1 MATSDLKQTALAH
14 LDDVLAEW
22 TRLKSQCREAD
33 FGDLGDADGTRFVTR
48 AWAVVQRVAG
58 TRSPYF
64 LRAEAIVKQGGFVGY
79 IARHIVGVVESVRI
93 DVAAG
98 FLGDLTSLIHGELF
112 GDFLEMAQHLLD
124 EKYKDAA
131 AVVAG
136 GSLEV
141 HLRQLCAKNA
151 IAASDAS
158 GHPKKADLMNAE
170 LAGATVYSKLDQK
183 NVTAWLDLRNKAA
196 HGRYAEYQAQQ
207 VGITITA
214 IRDFITRNPA

>member
-1 MATSDLKQTALAH
+1 MALAH

-22 TRLKSQCREAD
+22 KRLESNCRKGD
-33 FGDLGDADGTRFVTR
+33 FSDLGDAEGTRFVTR
-48 AWAVVQRVAG
+48 AWAAVQRFAG

-64 LRAEAIVKQGGFVGY
+64 QQAEAIVKQKAFVGY
-79 IARHIVGVVESVRI
+79 LARHIVGVVESVRI

-131 AVVAG
+131 AVIAG
-136 GSLEV
+136 SSLEAQ
-141 HLRQLCAKNA
+141 LRQLCAKNG
-151 IAASDAS
+151 IASSDSS
-158 GHPKKADLMNAE
+158 GRPKKAEQMNSD
-170 LAGATVYSKLDQK
+170 LAGANVYSKLDQK

-196 HGRYAEYQAQQ
+196 HGRYAEYGAQQ
-207 VGITITA
+207 VGITISA

>member
-1 MATSDLKQTALAH
+1 MAALDLKQAALNH

-22 TRLKSQCREAD
+22 RGLASQCREED

-48 AWAVVQRVAG
+48 AWAVVQRFAG
-58 TRSPYF
+58 THSPYF
-64 LRAEAIVKQGGFVGY
+64 QQAEAIVKQGGFVGY
-79 IARHIVGVVESVRI
+79 VARHIVGVVESVRI
-93 DVAAG
+93 DVAGG
-98 FLGDLTSLIHGELF
+98 FLGDFASLIHGELF

-131 AVVAG
+131 AVIAG
-136 GSLEV
+136 SSLEV

-151 IAASDAS
+151 IAISDSA
-158 GHPKKADLMNAE
+158 GRPKKADLMNSE
-170 LAGATVYSKLDQK
+170 LAAASAYSKLDQK

-196 HGRYAEYQAQQ
+196 HGRYTEYEAQQ
-207 VGITITA
+207 VGITVTA